1 VAVAGAPITETG
13 GMGVVKSLEPP
24 IGKPDTISRY
34 CVNTVSRPR
43 ARGLS
48 LAMTRKGT
56 ACQSPAVKGKKRCGM
71 HGGANLGAPP
81 IAMLGSMGDIR
92 YNSRVDDHA
101 LNTTNVD
108 DHALNTTNVDNDMIT
123 GATINR

>member
-1 VAVAGAPITETG
+1 
-13 GMGVVKSLEPP
+13 
-24 IGKPDTISRY
+24 
-34 CVNTVSRPR
+34 
-43 ARGLS
+43 
-48 LAMTRKGT
+48 
-56 ACQSPAVKGKKRCGM
+56 M

-108 DHALNTTNVDNDMIT
+108 DHALNTTNVDDHALNTTNVDDHALNTTNVDNDMIT